1 MSIASCGKERKDVNL
16 SWNRIPREE
25 VEEIASCVLENLEAF
40 IPNCEYTICGGSVT
54 PTTRRNVFGSLP
66 ESSYRRG
73 KTQSSDVDI
82 VFRPPKD
89 DQDIG
94 LLRAL
99 YLRLSE
105 LGIVTHVL
113 RELFSHPV

>member
-1 MSIASCGKERKDVNL
+1 MNVNG
-16 SWNRIPREE
+16 
-25 VEEIASCVLENLEAF
+25 NL
-40 IPNCEYTICGGSVT
+40 
-54 PTTRRNVFGSLP
+54 L

-73 KTQSSDVDI
+73 KSESSDVDI

-105 LGIVTHVL
+105 LGIITHVL
-113 RELFSHPV
+113 REFFLNPL

>member
-1 MSIASCGKERKDVNL
+1 MN
-16 SWNRIPREE
+16 IPS
-25 VEEIASCVLENLEAF
+25 VEGQLLLQPE
-40 IPNCEYTICGGSVT
+40 
-54 PTTRRNVFGSLP
+54 RNVFGSLP
-66 ESSYRRG
+66 KSSYRRG

-113 RELFSHPV
+113 RELFLHPV